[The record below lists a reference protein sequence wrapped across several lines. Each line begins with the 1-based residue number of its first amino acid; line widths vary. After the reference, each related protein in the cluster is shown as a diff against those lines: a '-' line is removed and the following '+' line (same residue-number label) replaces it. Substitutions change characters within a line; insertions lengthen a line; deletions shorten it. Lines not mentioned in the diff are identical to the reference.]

1 MGLLDELNLQATKG
15 DPGKDATIT
24 IGTVTTGDTASVT
37 NSGTQTDAVFN
48 FVIPKGEKG
57 ENGKSAYELAV
68 ETGMTAAGTPDEW
81 LNSLYGR
88 SAYEVAKAT
97 GFSGT
102 VDAWLA
108 SLKGDK
114 GDPGD
119 KGDTALTLK
128 IGKVTTGDQP
138 SVTNSGTATDLVL
151 DFVLPDTQTIQWDN
165 YTTTTDLEKKLNG
178 KQDKQ
183 DMANYYDAKS
193 VDKLLANKA
202 DLSTVANVPDK
213 VDVQNL
219 KTENQQLRDQVTT
232 LSGQLLKVQSDVAA
246 INAKLATLPAK

>member
-1 MGLLDELNLQATKG
+1 MAEWTINPLTKRWQQDGVDTEYQAVG
-15 DPGKDATIT
+15 QPGATPAIDS
-24 IGTVTTGDTASVT
+24 TTGDWFIDGHDTGVLARGT
-37 NSGTQTDAVFN
+37 N
-48 FVIPKGEKG
+48 G
-57 ENGKSAYELAV
+57 ENGLSAYELAV
-68 ETGMTAAGTPDEW
+68 KNGYPYSED
-81 LNSLYGR
+81 
-88 SAYEVAKAT
+88 K
-97 GFSGT
+97 
-102 VDAWLA
+102 WLA
-108 SLKGDK
+108 SLKGE
-114 GDPGD
+114 PGD
-119 KGDTALTLK
+119 DGKAAFSVK
-128 IGKVTTGDQP
+128 IGKATAGTEP
-138 SVTNSGTATDLVL
+138 AVTNSGTDTDLVL

-165 YTTTTDLEKKLNG
+165 YTTTTDLDKKLNG

>member
-1 MGLLDELNLQATKG
+1 MDGLEPLTIKG
-15 DPGKDATIT
+15 DPGTPATIQ
-24 IGTVTTGDTASVT
+24 IGTVTTGDQPSVT
-37 NSGTQTDAVFN
+37 NSGTASNAVFN
-48 FVIPKGEKG
+48 FVIPAGQQG
-57 ENGKSAYELAV
+57 ANGKSAYDLAI
-68 ETGMTAAGTPDEW
+68 ENQTTNAPDEASW
-81 LNSLYGR
+81 LGTLGGK
-88 SAYEVAKAT
+88 SAYEVARDNGYT
-97 GFSGT
+97 GT
-102 VDAWLA
+102 QADWLA

-128 IGKVTTGDQP
+128 IGKVTVGEQP

-202 DLSTVANVPDK
+202 DLSTVASVPDK